1 MDFRYA
7 LIYLVVEF
15 YCVAQAAI
23 IYTKV
28 SDYLG
33 ARIEVSLF
41 KRMIAMFWL
50 FLLFEILWVLGS
62 SGMIGMPLKIATLCK
77 ILSTLFIPFKLYFWL
92 HFAFRRLKIK
102 WIANTGVNIITML
115 PCIIMVAC
123 YLISIKNGLVFG
135 IAEDGSLVQG
145 PLAALTGMVD
155 NLYGISIIIGALS
168 VMLRTKDSMM
178 RWKSVKHIIFIAIC
192 TAGGILDAVLTMT
205 PILPMMI
212 TLSLVGLFF
221 SLQEGQITTDY
232 LTEMN
237 NRREATRFI
246 EEAIHKACEELP
258 LWLIMIEIKTD
269 NKEIEQKD
277 IDEETIIVKAAK
289 IISDVAYLHD
299 AFSSRWGDDTFVMAA
314 QGMNDIRVNDFEEGL
329 IWRLKWELFEKG
341 DWRSASVLSSKVK
354 CEDKNDNL
362 TDLINTLRL
371 TVEEK

>member
-62 SGMIGMPLKIATLCK
+62 SGMVSMPLKIATLCK

-102 WIANTGVNIITML
+102 WIANSGMNIVTML

-246 EEAIHKACEELP
+246 EEAIHKAGEELP

-289 IISDVAYLHD
+289 IISDVSYLHD

-341 DWRSASVLSSKVK
+341 DWRSASVLSSKLK
-354 CEDKNDNL
+354 CENKTDNI

>member
-41 KRMIAMFWL
+41 KKMIAMFWL

-62 SGMIGMPLKIATLCK
+62 SGMVSMPLKIASLCK

-102 WIANTGVNIITML
+102 WIANSGMNIVTML
-115 PCIIMVAC
+115 PCIIMVVC

-135 IAEDGSLVQG
+135 IADDGSLVQG

-155 NLYGISIIIGALS
+155 NLYGFTIIIGALT
-168 VMLRTKDSMM
+168 VLLRTKDSMM

-212 TLSLVGLFF
+212 TLSLVGLFS

-246 EEAIHKACEELP
+246 EEAIHKVSEELP
-258 LWLIMIEIKTD
+258 LWLIMIDIKTD
-269 NKEIEQKD
+269 NSEIEQKD
-277 IDEETIIVKAAK
+277 IDEETIIVKASK
-289 IISDVAYLHD
+289 IITDVAYLHD

-314 QGMNDIRVNDFEEGL
+314 QGMNDVRVNDFEEGL

>member
-7 LIYLVVEF
+7 LLYLVVEL
-15 YCVAQAAI
+15 YCAAQAAI

-41 KRMIAMFWL
+41 KRMIIMFWL
-50 FLLFEILWVLGS
+50 FLLFEILWVLGT
-62 SGMIGMPLKIATLCK
+62 SGMVAMPLEYASLCK
-77 ILSTLFIPFKLYFWL
+77 ILSTLFIPFEVYFWL

-102 WIANTGVNIITML
+102 WIANPGMNIVTML

-123 YLISIKNGLVFG
+123 YLISIKNGLVFS

-155 NLYGISIIIGALS
+155 NLYGISIIIGALT
-168 VMLRTKDSMM
+168 VLLRNKDTMM
-178 RWKSVKHIIFIAIC
+178 RWKSVRHIIFIAIC
-192 TAGGILDAVLTMT
+192 TAGGILDAVLSMT
-205 PILPMMI
+205 PIMPMMI
-212 TLSLVGLFF
+212 TLSLVGLFS

-246 EEAIHKACEELP
+246 GEAIRKSSEDLP

-289 IISDVAYLHD
+289 IISDVAYLYD
-299 AFSSRWGDDTFVMAA
+299 AFSSRWGDDIFVMAA

-341 DWRSASVLSSKVK
+341 DWRSACVYSGKVK
-354 CEDKNDNL
+354 CEDKNVNL
-362 TDLINTLRL
+362 ADLINTLRL
-371 TVEEK
+371 SVEEK

>member
-15 YCVAQAAI
+15 YCVAQAVI

-62 SGMIGMPLKIATLCK
+62 SGMVSMPLKLASLCK

-102 WIANTGVNIITML
+102 WITNPGTNIITML

-135 IAEDGSLVQG
+135 IAADGSLIQG
-145 PLAALTGMVD
+145 PLVALTGMVD
-155 NLYGISIIIGALS
+155 NLYGFAIIIGALS

-212 TLSLVGLFF
+212 TLSLVGLFS

-246 EEAIHKACEELP
+246 EEAVRKTNEELP
-258 LWLIMIEIKTD
+258 LWLIMVEIAMDT
-269 NKEIEQKD
+269 KEMAKQD
-277 IDEETIIVKAAK
+277 IDEETLIVKAAK

-299 AFSSRWGDDTFVMAA
+299 VFASRWSDNEFIMVA
-314 QGMNDIRVNDFEEGL
+314 QGMDIVRVSDFEEGI

-341 DWRSASVLSSKVK
+341 EWKSASVGTSRIR
-354 CEDKNDNL
+354 CEDKESSVTELVNSL
-362 TDLINTLRL
+362 KLKI
-371 TVEEK
+371 EEK

>member
-7 LIYLVVEF
+7 LLYLVVEL
-15 YCVAQAAI
+15 YCAAQAAI

-41 KRMIAMFWL
+41 KRMIIMFWL
-50 FLLFEILWVLGS
+50 FLLFEILWVLGT
-62 SGMIGMPLKIATLCK
+62 SGMIAMPLEYASLCK
-77 ILSTLFIPFKLYFWL
+77 ILSTLFIPFEVYFWL

-102 WIANTGVNIITML
+102 WIANPGMNIVTML

-123 YLISIKNGLVFG
+123 YLISIKNGLVFS

-145 PLAALTGMVD
+145 PLVALTGMVD
-155 NLYGISIIIGALS
+155 NLYGISIIIGALT
-168 VMLRTKDSMM
+168 VLLRNKDTMM
-178 RWKSVKHIIFIAIC
+178 RWKSVRHIIFIAIC
-192 TAGGILDAVLTMT
+192 TAGGILDAVLSMT
-205 PILPMMI
+205 PIMPMMI
-212 TLSLVGLFF
+212 TLSLVGLFS

-246 EEAIHKACEELP
+246 GEAIRKSSEDLP

-289 IISDVAYLHD
+289 IISDVAYLYD
-299 AFSSRWGDDTFVMAA
+299 AFSSRWGDDMFVMAA

-341 DWRSASVLSSKVK
+341 DWRSACVYSGKVK

-371 TVEEK
+371 SAEEK

>member
-62 SGMIGMPLKIATLCK
+62 SGMIGMPLKYASLCK

-102 WIANTGVNIITML
+102 WIANSGMNIITML

-123 YLISIKNGLVFG
+123 YLISIKNGLVFD
-135 IAEDGSLVQG
+135 IAEDGSLIQG

-155 NLYGISIIIGALS
+155 NLYGFTIIIGALS
-168 VMLRTKDSMM
+168 VMLRTKDSMI

-212 TLSLVGLFF
+212 TLSLVGLFS

-246 EEAIHKACEELP
+246 EEAIHKVSEELP
-258 LWLIMIEIKTD
+258 LWLVMIEIKTD

-341 DWRSASVLSSKVK
+341 DWRSASVCSSKLK
-354 CEDKNDNL
+354 CEDKNSSL
-362 TDLINTLRL
+362 TDLINTLKL
-371 TVEEK
+371 TAEEK

>member
-155 NLYGISIIIGALS
+155 NLYGITIIIGALS